1 MQEKTNNRFI
11 LGTIGA
17 LLGAIIGAIPW
28 LLMYIFF
35 DAILSILSVFIVI
48 GSFYGY
54 KITKAKIDKKL
65 PIIIAIMSI
74 LIITLV
80 MIVII
85 PTMVDKFNLMY
96 QFDDIEDYHNTI
108 RANYAISLIF
118 GIIIISIIAVNLK
131 KQLKDGIE
139 QKKIKIFSRDVSN
152 DTYTKEDIDKVKK
165 CFQSNDA
172 MDKKHTITKDLIL
185 EELKKDFEESKAKN
199 IFNFLKLQQIIKS
212 KSNKYYF
219 SEKSQ
224 NSIWYRYVV
233 SELKII
239 IIVVIIAAAIA
250 GILLLPVSTQTEQ
263 LLNTLFDSESLI
275 NNTYDLGYEDI
286 VLDMPEDMVTLD
298 KEGIS
303 NTLGSEYAEVYD
315 CISFSNNFEKM
326 VSVLNDEKSNYDEDY
341 NVKEYLENALRGQ
354 EAEIKEI
361 VIAGYE
367 FTYVDQP
374 YTSTSNGGEYI
385 VSTYVLDAG
394 DRFICIIIDSPND
407 DALDLNEIIVD
418 NEKNDK
424 NDKNEN
430 NNTIINN
437 E

>member
-1 MQEKTNNRFI
+1 MQDKTNNRFI
-11 LGTIGA
+11 LGIIGA

-35 DAILSILSVFIVI
+35 DVIFSILSVFIVI

-54 KITKAKIDKKL
+54 KLTKAKIDKKL
-65 PIIIAIMSI
+65 PIVLAIISI

-85 PTMVDKFNLMY
+85 PTMIDKFDLMY

-118 GIIIISIIAVNLK
+118 GIIIISIIAFNLK

-152 DTYTKEDIDKVKK
+152 DNYTSEDIEKVKK
-165 CFQSNDA
+165 CFQKNDA
-172 MDKKHTITKDLIL
+172 MDKKHTITKDLIV
-185 EELKKDFEESKAKN
+185 EELKNDFGDKKAKN
-199 IFNFLKLQQIIKS
+199 IFNYLKLQQIIKT

-233 SELKII
+233 SELKIVI
-239 IIVVIIAAAIA
+239 IIVLIAAAIA

-263 LLNTLFDSESLI
+263 FFNTLFDSESLI
-275 NNTYDLGYEDI
+275 NNTYELGYGDI
-286 VLDMPEDMVTLD
+286 VLDMPNDMVTLD

-303 NTLGSEYAEVYD
+303 NTFGSDYAEVYD
-315 CISFSNNFEKM
+315 CISFNDNFEKM
-326 VSVLNDEKSNYDEDY
+326 VSVLDDEKSNYDEDY
-341 NVKEYLENALRGQ
+341 TAKEYIENALQGQ

-361 VIAGYE
+361 EIANYE

-394 DRFICIIIDSPND
+394 DRFICIILDSPND

-424 NDKNEN
+424 NEN

>member
-1 MQEKTNNRFI
+1 MQDKTNNRFI
-11 LGTIGA
+11 LGIIGA

-35 DAILSILSVFIVI
+35 DVIFSILSVFIVI

-54 KITKAKIDKKL
+54 KLTKAKIDKKL
-65 PIIIAIMSI
+65 PIVLAIISI

-85 PTMVDKFNLMY
+85 PTMIDKFDLMY

-118 GIIIISIIAVNLK
+118 GIIIISIIAFNLK

-152 DTYTKEDIDKVKK
+152 DNYTSEDIEKVKK
-165 CFQSNDA
+165 CFQKNDA
-172 MDKKHTITKDLIL
+172 MDKKHTITKDLIV
-185 EELKKDFEESKAKN
+185 EELKNDFGDKKAKN
-199 IFNFLKLQQIIKS
+199 IFNYLKLQQIIKT

-233 SELKII
+233 SELKIVI
-239 IIVVIIAAAIA
+239 IIVLIAAAIA

-263 LLNTLFDSESLI
+263 FFNTLFDSESLI
-275 NNTYDLGYEDI
+275 NNTYELGYGDI
-286 VLDMPEDMVTLD
+286 VLDMPNDMVTLD

-303 NTLGSEYAEVYD
+303 NTFGSDYAEVYD
-315 CISFSNNFEKM
+315 CISFNDNFEKM
-326 VSVLNDEKSNYDEDY
+326 VSVLDDEKSNYDEDY
-341 NVKEYLENALRGQ
+341 TAKEYIENALQGQ

-361 VIAGYE
+361 
-367 FTYVDQP
+367 
-374 YTSTSNGGEYI
+374 
-385 VSTYVLDAG
+385 
-394 DRFICIIIDSPND
+394 
-407 DALDLNEIIVD
+407 EIPLT
-418 NEKNDK
+418 EARGF
-424 NDKNEN
+424 ESFL
-430 NNTIINN
+430 
-437 E
+437 

>member
-1 MQEKTNNRFI
+1 MQDKTNNRFI
-11 LGTIGA
+11 LGIIGA

-35 DAILSILSVFIVI
+35 DVIFSILSVFIVI

-54 KITKAKIDKKL
+54 KLTKAKIDKKL
-65 PIIIAIMSI
+65 PIVLAIISI

-85 PTMVDKFNLMY
+85 PTMIDKFDLMY

-118 GIIIISIIAVNLK
+118 GIIIISIIAFNLK

-152 DTYTKEDIDKVKK
+152 DNYTSEDIEKVKK
-165 CFQSNDA
+165 CFQKNDA
-172 MDKKHTITKDLIL
+172 MDKKHTITKDLIV
-185 EELKKDFEESKAKN
+185 EELKNDFGDKKAKN
-199 IFNFLKLQQIIKS
+199 IFNYLKLQQIIKT

-233 SELKII
+233 SELKIVI
-239 IIVVIIAAAIA
+239 IIVLIVAAIA

-263 LLNTLFDSESLI
+263 FFNTLFDSESLI
-275 NNTYDLGYEDI
+275 NNTYELGYGDI
-286 VLDMPEDMVTLD
+286 VLDMPNDMVTLD

-303 NTLGSEYAEVYD
+303 NTFGSDYAEVYD
-315 CISFSNNFEKM
+315 CISFNDNFEKM
-326 VSVLNDEKSNYDEDY
+326 VSVLDDEKSNYDEDY
-341 NVKEYLENALRGQ
+341 TAKEYIENALQGQ

-361 VIAGYE
+361 EIANYE

-394 DRFICIIIDSPND
+394 DRFICIILDSPND

-424 NDKNEN
+424 NEN

>member
-1 MQEKTNNRFI
+1 MQDKTNNRFI
-11 LGTIGA
+11 LGIIGA

-28 LLMYIFF
+28 LLMYIFLDVIF
-35 DAILSILSVFIVI
+35 SILSVFIVI

-54 KITKAKIDKKL
+54 KLTKAKIDKKL
-65 PIIIAIMSI
+65 PIVLAIISI

-80 MIVII
+80 MIIII
-85 PTMVDKFNLMY
+85 PTMIDKFDLMY

-118 GIIIISIIAVNLK
+118 GIIIISIIAFNLK

-152 DTYTKEDIDKVKK
+152 DNYTSEDIEKVKK
-165 CFQSNDA
+165 CFQKNDA
-172 MDKKHTITKDLIL
+172 MDKKHTITKDLIV
-185 EELKKDFEESKAKN
+185 EELKNDFGDKKAKN
-199 IFNFLKLQQIIKS
+199 IFNYLKLQQIIKT

-233 SELKII
+233 SELKIVI
-239 IIVVIIAAAIA
+239 IIVLIAAAIA

-263 LLNTLFDSESLI
+263 FFNTLFDSESLI
-275 NNTYDLGYEDI
+275 NNTYELGYGDI
-286 VLDMPEDMVTLD
+286 VLDMPNDMVTLD

-303 NTLGSEYAEVYD
+303 NTFGSDYAEVYD
-315 CISFSNNFEKM
+315 CISFNDNFEKM
-326 VSVLNDEKSNYDEDY
+326 VSVLDDEKSNYDEDY
-341 NVKEYLENALRGQ
+341 TAKEYIENALQGQ

-361 VIAGYE
+361 EIANYE

-394 DRFICIIIDSPND
+394 DRFICIILDSPKNN
-407 DALDLNEIIVD
+407 ALDLNEIIID
-418 NEKNDK
+418 NDK
-424 NDKNEN
+424 NENEN
-430 NNTIINN
+430 NNTIITNN

>member
-263 LLNTLFDSESLI
+263 LLNTLL
-275 NNTYDLGYEDI
+275 
-286 VLDMPEDMVTLD
+286 VLLPIHNIVTL
-298 KEGIS
+298 
-303 NTLGSEYAEVYD
+303 V
-315 CISFSNNFEKM
+315 
-326 VSVLNDEKSNYDEDY
+326 
-341 NVKEYLENALRGQ
+341 
-354 EAEIKEI
+354 
-361 VIAGYE
+361 
-367 FTYVDQP
+367 VDL
-374 YTSTSNGGEYI
+374 S
-385 VSTYVLDAG
+385 
-394 DRFICIIIDSPND
+394 
-407 DALDLNEIIVD
+407 
-418 NEKNDK
+418 
-424 NDKNEN
+424 
-430 NNTIINN
+430 
-437 E
+437 